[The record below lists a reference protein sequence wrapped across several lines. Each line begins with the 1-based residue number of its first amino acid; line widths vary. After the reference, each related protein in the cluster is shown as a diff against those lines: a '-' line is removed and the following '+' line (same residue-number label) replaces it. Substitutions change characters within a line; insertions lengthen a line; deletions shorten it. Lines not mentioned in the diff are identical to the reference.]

1 MGKLKFVTAFFLGG
15 LTFVAC
21 GTLGDVKFP
30 YKFFHVSPI
39 QTWDIQAGKLV
50 GQGVQY
56 DLSRCKPVKNS
67 EGKLVQ
73 QCVVVFYS
81 ELNKVIADYKN
92 TKQALIDCQRGR
104 H

>member
-1 MGKLKFVTAFFLGG
+1 MGG
-15 LTFVAC
+15 LKLLTGFALGAIFFAAC
-21 GTLGDVKFP
+21 STADIKFP

-39 QTWDIQAGKLV
+39 QVWNYPSAELRGDKVRAELRECAPK
-50 GQGVQY
+50 
-56 DLSRCKPVKNS
+56 KNQ

-81 ELNKVIADYKN
+81 ELNKFVADYKN

-104 H
+104 

>member
-1 MGKLKFVTAFFLGG
+1 MGKIISWLPGFILGA
-15 LTFVAC
+15 LFITAC

-30 YKFFHVSPI
+30 YEFFHVSPI
-39 QTWDIQAGKLV
+39 STWSAPSGQLV
-50 GQGVQY
+50 GSKVRY
-56 DLSRCKPVKNS
+56 DLKKCAPVKNS
-67 EGKLVQ
+67 QGKLVQ

-104 H
+104 